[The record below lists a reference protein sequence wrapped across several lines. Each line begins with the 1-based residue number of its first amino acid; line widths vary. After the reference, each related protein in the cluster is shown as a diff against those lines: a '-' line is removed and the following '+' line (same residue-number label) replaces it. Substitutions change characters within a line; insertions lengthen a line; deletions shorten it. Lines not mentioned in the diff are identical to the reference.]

1 MYQTK
6 QELIEYANNG
16 YLEKVSR
23 TPQKLKNGFLGA
35 NNVYTF
41 IYCHFIQHVR
51 VRPLG
56 VLGPPGAKGED
67 TLTQRHL
74 LKSLK

>member
-56 VLGPPGAKGED
+56 VLGATRD
-67 TLTQRHL
+67 QRQRHL
-74 LKSLK
+74 NPATPSKVP